1 MLRAVSQLSIFGL
14 QTTWS
19 PSELNRHVRQLIESD
34 YRLGDLWVAGEV
46 SNLSHP
52 ASGHLYFSLRD
63 AEAAV
68 RCVMWRPEV
77 ARLPRMPKDGD
88 AVETHGRLSVYE
100 AGGQYQLYADLIRFA
115 GEGEL
120 YREFLRLKAKLEAE
134 GLFDPARKRPLP
146 TWPRRI
152 GLVSSP
158 TGAALRDVL
167 NVLRRRYPLLEVVLS
182 PTLVQG
188 EDAPPAIV
196 EALRAVNAT
205 SHPDVILL
213 VRGGGSMED
222 LWAFNTEEVVRA
234 VVDSAAPVVTGIGH
248 ETDLI
253 LADFA
258 ADRRAPTPSTA
269 AEVATPDKAEL
280 AAEVIEFRHRL
291 ARAWQERSRMY
302 RYLIAEQLAG
312 LTLASPRARVATA
325 RQRVDGLAHRATAAI
340 GHMLALQQ
348 AALGGLI
355 QTLGA
360 VGPETVLARG
370 YAVVRRI
377 LDGAVVRSVAQVSA
391 GDPLSVRVR
400 DGSFGARVDER

>member
-34 YRLGDLWVAGEV
+34 YRLGDLWVTGEV
-46 SNLSHP
+46 SNFSHP

-167 NVLRRRYPLLEVVLS
+167 NALRRRYPLLEVVLS
-182 PTLVQG
+182 PTPVQG

-196 EALRAVNAT
+196 EALRAVNAY

-253 LADFA
+253 LADFV

-291 ARAWQERSRMY
+291 ARAWEERSRTF

-312 LTLASPRARVATA
+312 LALASPRARVANA
-325 RQRVDGLAHRATAAI
+325 RQRVDGLARRATAAI
-340 GHMLALQQ
+340 GHVLALQQ
-348 AALGGLI
+348 AALGGLT

-360 VGPETVLARG
+360 VGPESVLARG
-370 YAVVRRI
+370 YAVVLRI
-377 LDGAVVRSVAQVSA
+377 LDGAVVRSVAQVNA
-391 GDPLSVRVR
+391 GDPLRVRVR

>member
-1 MLRAVSQLSIFGL
+1 MSQLSILGL

-120 YREFLRLKAKLEAE
+120 YREFLRLKVKLEAE

-152 GLVSSP
+152 GLVTSP

-182 PTLVQG
+182 PT
-188 EDAPPAIV
+188 
-196 EALRAVNAT
+196 
-205 SHPDVILL
+205 
-213 VRGGGSMED
+213 
-222 LWAFNTEEVVRA
+222 
-234 VVDSAAPVVTGIGH
+234 PV
-248 ETDLI
+248 
-253 LADFA
+253 
-258 ADRRAPTPSTA
+258 
-269 AEVATPDKAEL
+269 
-280 AAEVIEFRHRL
+280 
-291 ARAWQERSRMY
+291 
-302 RYLIAEQLAG
+302 
-312 LTLASPRARVATA
+312 
-325 RQRVDGLAHRATAAI
+325 
-340 GHMLALQQ
+340 
-348 AALGGLI
+348 
-355 QTLGA
+355 
-360 VGPETVLARG
+360 
-370 YAVVRRI
+370 
-377 LDGAVVRSVAQVSA
+377 
-391 GDPLSVRVR
+391 
-400 DGSFGARVDER
+400 